1 MNSSETTRR
10 GDVVIARL
18 DPVKGS
24 EQAGTRPVL
33 IVSSDALN
41 AALPVLTVA
50 VLTSRKTDRIFPT
63 EVLVAPPE
71 GGLSEASKV
80 LLYQVRTISK
90 QRIAGRL
97 GTLSQRTMK
106 AVDEALLLALDLR

>member
-1 MNSSETTRR
+1 MNSSEAARR
-10 GDVVIARL
+10 GDVLIARL
-18 DPVKGS
+18 DPLKGS

-33 IVSSDALN
+33 VVSHDSLN

-50 VLTSRKTDRIFPT
+50 VLTSRKTDRVFPT

-71 GGLSEASKV
+71 GGLSEVSKV
-80 LLYQVRTISK
+80 LVYQVRTISK

-97 GTLSQRTMK
+97 GTLSPKTMK
-106 AVDEALLLALDLR
+106 LVDEALLLALDLR